1 MNIFPS
7 PEQQLNPFQF
17 YADMRYNNPVAYD
30 DRNNV
35 WGVFRYYDVQFILG
49 DYTHFSS
56 NPPPSPPPPKSDN
69 LQDQEKKQ
77 KGPFTGPSLL
87 KSDPPYHRTLRGVI
101 ASAFT
106 PMAISKLEP
115 RIESITHDLVN
126 QVIQKGNMDLIND
139 LAYPLPVA
147 VIAELLGVPV
157 QDRNIFRE
165 WADKL
170 LSSAPAELTDASAKD
185 LFQIQTE
192 MDDYFNAI
200 IDKRR
205 RTTIA
210 PQSDLISGLIKAE
223 ADGHRL
229 SREEILAF
237 CTLLLLAGHVTT
249 VNLIGNTVLSLL
261 QNPQEFSKLKKEE
274 EEDNNLS
281 TSPLIPSTIEET
293 LRYRSPVQGVFRTTT
308 EEVMIGESQKI
319 PPGQGIVLWL
329 GSANHDELIFPD
341 PEKFDISRIPHGHS
355 HVGFGHGIHFCL
367 GAPLARLEGCVAL
380 RIILQRLRDLEL
392 DSSKTEEI
400 KPLPSLFLHGV
411 SQLPL
416 RFKAGNVVKV
426 DGEQCSTV

>member
-17 YADMRYNNPVAYD
+17 YADMRHNNPVAYD
-30 DRNNV
+30 NRNNV
-35 WGVFRYYDVQFILG
+35 WGVFRYYDVQLILG

-56 NPPPSPPPPKSDN
+56 NPPPPKSDN
-69 LQDQEKKQ
+69 LPNQGKEQ
-77 KGPFTGPSLL
+77 KMPFTRPSLL
-87 KSDPPYHRTLRGVI
+87 KSDPPYHRMLRAVI

-115 RIESITHDLVN
+115 RIESITHELVN
-126 QVIQKGNMDLIND
+126 QVTQKGNMDLIND
-139 LAYPLPVA
+139 LAYPLPVT

-157 QDRNIFRE
+157 QDRNIFRG

-170 LSSAPAELTDASAKD
+170 VSSAGSQLNEEQHASAKN
-185 LFQIQTE
+185 LFQMQTE

-200 IDKRR
+200 IDKR
-205 RTTIA
+205 TIA
-210 PQSDLISGLIKAE
+210 PQSDLVSGLIKAE

-261 QNPQEFSKLKKEE
+261 QNPQEFRKLK
-274 EEDNNLS
+274 EEDNLS

-293 LRYRSPVQGVFRTTT
+293 LRYRSPVQAVFRTTKEQVT
-308 EEVMIGESQKI
+308 IGESQKI
-319 PPGQGIVLWL
+319 PPGQGIVVWL
-329 GSANHDELIFPD
+329 GSANHDESVFPD

-355 HVGFGHGIHFCL
+355 HVGFGQGIHFCL
-367 GAPLARLEGCVAL
+367 GAPLARLECRVAL
-380 RIILQRLRDLEL
+380 KIILERVRDLEL
-392 DSSKTEEI
+392 DSSKTETI
-400 KPLPSLFLHGV
+400 KALPSLFFHGV

-416 RFKAGNVVKV
+416 RFKTGNVIKV
-426 DGEQCSTV
+426 GEEQYSTV

>member
-1 MNIFPS
+1 
-7 PEQQLNPFQF
+7 
-17 YADMRYNNPVAYD
+17 MRHNNPVAYD
-30 DRNNV
+30 NRNNV
-35 WGVFRYYDVQFILG
+35 WGVFRYYDVQLILG

-56 NPPPSPPPPKSDN
+56 NPPPPKSDN
-69 LQDQEKKQ
+69 LPNQGKEQ
-77 KGPFTGPSLL
+77 KMPFTRPSLL
-87 KSDPPYHRTLRGVI
+87 KSDPPYHRMLRAVI

-139 LAYPLPVA
+139 LAYPLPVT

-157 QDRNIFRE
+157 QDRNIFRG

-170 LSSAPAELTDASAKD
+170 VSSAGSQLNEEQHASAKN
-185 LFQIQTE
+185 LFQMQTE

-200 IDKRR
+200 IDKR
-205 RTTIA
+205 TIA
-210 PQSDLISGLIKAE
+210 PQSDLVSGLIKAE

-261 QNPQEFSKLKKEE
+261 QNPQEFRKLK
-274 EEDNNLS
+274 EEDNLS

-293 LRYRSPVQGVFRTTT
+293 LRYRSPVQAVFRTTKEQVT
-308 EEVMIGESQKI
+308 IGESQKI
-319 PPGQGIVLWL
+319 PPGQGIVVWL
-329 GSANHDELIFPD
+329 GSANHDESVFPD

-355 HVGFGHGIHFCL
+355 HVGFGQGIHFCL
-367 GAPLARLEGCVAL
+367 GAPLARLECRVAL
-380 RIILQRLRDLEL
+380 KIILERVRDLEL
-392 DSSKTEEI
+392 DSSKTETI
-400 KPLPSLFLHGV
+400 KALPSLFFHGV

-416 RFKAGNVVKV
+416 RFKTGNVIKV
-426 DGEQCSTV
+426 GEEQYSTV